1 MVFEV
6 YMKLYFPYLKFAIFL
21 SIICINMFS
30 SLQIQ
35 YQLDKKFNLEQ
46 MALTGMASKYMSSLI
61 MSVDTGDWAV

>member
-1 MVFEV
+1 
-6 YMKLYFPYLKFAIFL
+6 
-21 SIICINMFS
+21 MFS
-30 SLQIQ
+30 SLPIQ